1 MMHSDRVF
9 GNNIISSV
17 FFFHSELALVNIML
31 LAGLGLDLQALKK
44 LFGMVMRLTL
54 IPTIAETAIIAVLA
68 YFLMDMPW
76 LWGTLLG

>member
-1 MMHSDRVF
+1 
-9 GNNIISSV
+9 
-17 FFFHSELALVNIML
+17 ML
-31 LAGLGLDLQALKK
+31 LAGLGLDLEALKK